1 MNSKQTESYINM
13 TNLIANV
20 NNSINISVTE
30 YRTQLNKISNE
41 GNDTFM
47 ESLEHFIYRLKFF
60 VTYHSW
66 PNSEYIALN
75 SHQISPQTQELI
87 SWLGNNTQSEFILND
102 THSGEK
108 YQFTK
113 LENDLISIQLSQ
125 NQKQGNHNNATVI
138 IKKDEFIKS
147 SGLSDY
153 ICSIRKQDLSNI
165 ATLLKEIGFTSRFL
179 EKRLEKISDDEKL
192 CSCLTINSLY
202 DIICNEFCLYI
213 RNEHKQDNEHYK
225 ANIISPKHL
234 TFDGGGSKGI
244 YYAPVMDVLKKVG
257 YLEELT
263 AVYGTSVGSMA
274 ATLEA
279 FNINMSEI
287 TELAMGCD
295 DIIDNTYINKYP
307 DFTLSNNNGMA
318 NGMASVSKLDE
329 KIMNAIKDWLDKQTV
344 ISPELSNIQN
354 KVDIYFNSPNTL
366 RYDNDMIS
374 FRDLQT
380 LNKYDN
386 NFKLLTI
393 TATEKLTGNVT
404 FFSASGTPD
413 IPICKAVRASTAY
426 PIAFKGVVINDIE
439 YVDGGFGSNSS
450 LAAVKETEPNS
461 VASLLFFR
469 PVQNGWSDFYERIYG
484 RSEMNKYNLKELY
497 PVTAALGNLLMNN
510 YSDNENTD
518 AKRVYDTGHHAIP
531 VWHGVGDND
540 IGTLA
545 FSIKDDVWA
554 YNSFIAKMHIYN
566 YLNNYWVD
574 ASSIRSG
581 EGALPVSDTSLT
593 VPPAQPNK
601 STIEPV

>member
-1 MNSKQTESYINM
+1 MRSVNSKQTENYINM
-13 TNLIANV
+13 TSLITNV
-20 NNSINISVTE
+20 SNSINFSVSE
-30 YRTQLNKISNE
+30 YKAQLNKISHE

-47 ESLEHFIYRLKFF
+47 ASLERFFYRLKFF

-66 PNSEYIALN
+66 PDSKYIALN
-75 SHQISPQTQELI
+75 HNKISPQIQELI

-113 LENDLISIQLSQ
+113 LGLNFLDTGFISIQLSQ
-125 NQKQGNHNNATVI
+125 NNNDTVI
-138 IKKDEFIKS
+138 IKKDKFIES

-165 ATLLKEIGFTSRFL
+165 TSLLKEIGFTSEFL
-179 EKRLEKISDDEKL
+179 EKRLEKISDNEKL
-192 CSCLTINSLY
+192 GSCLTINSLY
-202 DIICNEFCLYI
+202 DIICDEFCLYI
-213 RNEHKQDNEHYK
+213 RNKQDKHKQDNEHHK

-263 AVYGTSVGSMA
+263 AVYGTSIGSIA

-295 DIIDNTYINKYP
+295 DITDNTYINKYS
-307 DFTLSNNNGMA
+307 DFTLSNNGIA

-329 KIMNAIKDWLDKQTV
+329 KIMNAIRDWLNKQTD
-344 ISPELSNIQN
+344 IPDDLSNIQN
-354 KVDIYFNSPNTL
+354 KVNIYFKSPNPNTL
-366 RYDNDMIS
+366 RYDENMIS

-393 TATEKLTGNVT
+393 TATEKLTGNAK
-404 FFSASGTPD
+404 FFSASSTPD
-413 IPICKAVRASTAY
+413 MPICKAVRASTAY
-426 PIAFKGVVINDIE
+426 PIAFKGVVIDDIE
-439 YVDGGFGSNSS
+439 YVDGGFYSNSS

-469 PVQNGWSDFYERIYG
+469 PVQNGLSDFYERIYR
-484 RSEMNKYNLKELY
+484 RSEMNKYNLEELY
-497 PVTAALGNLLMNN
+497 PVTAKLGNLLVNN

-518 AKRVYDTGHHAIP
+518 AERVYDSGHHAIP

-545 FSIKDDVWA
+545 FSIKDDVWT

-566 YLNNYWVD
+566 YLNNYWVGVD
-574 ASSIRSG
+574 ASSIR
-581 EGALPVSDTSLT
+581 
-593 VPPAQPNK
+593 
-601 STIEPV
+601 